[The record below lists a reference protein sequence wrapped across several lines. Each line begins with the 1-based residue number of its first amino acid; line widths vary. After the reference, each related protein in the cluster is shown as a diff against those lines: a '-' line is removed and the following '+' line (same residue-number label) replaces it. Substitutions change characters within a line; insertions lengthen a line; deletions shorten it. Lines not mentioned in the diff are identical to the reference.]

1 MAIYKSKFTGK
12 QVDALLDKVNTKQD
26 KLTAGKGI
34 TITGTTISVNLDL
47 TLYKVVSELPT
58 ANIEANKIYLKAGNV
73 TGKENKYTEYIYVNN
88 AWEILGEFTT
98 SVDLTNYATNDDLNI
113 LRGTVDSMG
122 ENLNTLNN
130 SVDGA
135 KSRITALEGKVT
147 PITDDANYEV
157 VLFKKST

>member
-12 QVDALLDKVNTKQD
+12 QVDALLDKVSTKQD

-34 TITGTTISVNLDL
+34 TITGTTISVNLDF

-58 ANIEANKIYLKAGNV
+58 ENIEANKIYLKAGAV
-73 TGKENKYTEYIYVNN
+73 IGKENKYTEYIYVNG

-98 SVDLTNYATNDDLNI
+98 SVDLTNYVTNDIFNTLSSTVDNMGDNLNI
-113 LRGTVDSMG
+113 L
-122 ENLNTLNN
+122 NN
-130 SVDGA
+130 SMDSA
-135 KSRITALEGKVT
+135 NRRITALEGKVT

-157 VLFKKST
+157 VLFKKNT